1 MEKMTE
7 RLREFM
13 ENEVLRDYQQEMLDR
28 LHEAWKRYQS
38 VMVQMPAGTGKTHLI
53 AAIIKE
59 RVMAE
64 ERGMG
69 NGAGVLVVAHRVELI
84 DQISQTLDAFGIGH
98 GVIGRT
104 TVDIDEVMR
113 GHQVV
118 VASIQTLARRKGHT
132 DSTDSTDFLSPA
144 ERKEIADNLG
154 SRRNEG
160 NKGNDATQRLVIVDE
175 AHHAVAKTYRMLW
188 EWWPEAKF
196 LGLTA
201 TPCRLN
207 QTGFTDLF
215 ETLLVADPIQTF
227 IDKGWLSDFE
237 YVSVT
242 PDNWLVDRIAGLK
255 KRGVDG
261 DYQTKEMATVMDT
274 PESIEHLY
282 NSYVQYAKGKKGI
295 VYAISRE
302 HARHIAEYYASRG
315 VRCCWIDAMTPAEER
330 QRIVEAYKGRG
341 HTDSTDST
349 DFLRSRRNEGNKGN
363 GSSQMTVEG
372 HTDSTDSTDFLSPA
386 ALGRRTLAT
395 NGTQERKENADF
407 LSPAERKEIADNLG
421 SRRNEGNKGN
431 DDGIQKLMAVDVI
444 VNVDIF
450 SEGFDCPEVEFIQ
463 LARPTLSL
471 SKYLQQV
478 GRGMRRVPNKDYV
491 MILDQVGM
499 YQTFGIPTEDQNWEL
514 MFKGKAK
521 GMGKQGGDHGYVI
534 RDDNDLT
541 LLNLQMVRIKRHG
554 EKNIGV
560 EIFMKGGRY
569 GILNDGRVTCAA
581 EFEHIRRIKNGGFFA
596 IATYPY
602 NVFKGKTTII
612 SLTGM
617 DLRASLYGKV
627 TPHGEVFEGET
638 IAGQQTFWDSV
649 GQQYYSTQPVFEEI
663 GGVEMVRRNG
673 RYLPRKR
680 TMYLREPVAK
690 EDIWYNRHVL
700 WMKGVVIV
708 KETGQ
713 VFPIKAYGDD
723 SFFVE
728 SNDYSKGQFMR
739 IGLDGTIV
747 YTHLLTPTWSDVYL
761 VPTWGRAQLVRA
773 SSGQLEFMDKDYEQK
788 KKVKVF
794 SD

>member
-1 MEKMTE
+1 MN
-7 RLREFM
+7 
-13 ENEVLRDYQQEMLDR
+13 NEVLRDYQQEMLDR

-104 TVDIDEVMR
+104 TVDIDKVMR
-113 GHQVV
+113 EHQVV
-118 VASIQTLARRKGHT
+118 VASIQTLARRKGQGHTDSTESTEKIKGHT

-144 ERKEIADNLG
+144 ERKEIADNLR

-160 NKGNDATQRLVIVDE
+160 NKGNDATQRDAKNEGNDATQKLVIVDE

-330 QRIVEAYKGRG
+330 QRIVEAYKGLG

-386 ALGRRTLAT
+386 
-395 NGTQERKENADF
+395 
-407 LSPAERKEIADNLG
+407 ERKEIAERDLKVLE
-421 SRRNEGNKGN
+421 R
-431 DDGIQKLMAVDVI
+431 VDVI